1 MCSLMAHILI
11 TVSSQPET
19 KSIKNDFNISH
30 FFSQIKAAKLVI
42 MELITF
48 SSKYW
53 QWQSDF
59 YFLVKPRCLKDSLI
73 THIAYAKQN
82 PAQFSHLLPQ
92 KELQITFY
100 G

>member
-1 MCSLMAHILI
+1 MAQIII

-19 KSIKNDFNISH
+19 KSIKNNFNISH

-48 SSKYW
+48 LSQYW
-53 QWQSDF
+53 QWRSDF
-59 YFLVKPRCLKDSLI
+59 CLLVQSLCLKDSLI
-73 THIAYAKQN
+73 THVPHARQN